1 MCSSDLTTDNE
12 FVKFDGMNPTEI
24 AVDYA
29 DNVVLDLGS
38 SIGLLHT
45 QTQILKEWNLVCYKI
60 ISDSG
65 KIYCKNSNIIYRLD
79 TISNEV
85 SEWDMPTDSRVGSLA
100 IDTSGDIF
108 FQFFDG
114 HVKIGKISVKD
125 NLVTL
130 WSNPIVESGEEDPM
144 KVDSLGNVYF
154 GPIGLNKLIISD
166 DRFLKITLSNDNT
179 CYYMVIDSNDNIY
192 CSNGVSS
199 ATKILI
205 KQ

>member
-1 MCSSDLTTDNE
+1 MLFRS
-12 FVKFDGMNPTEI
+12 
-24 AVDYA
+24 
-29 DNVVLDLGS
+29 
-38 SIGLLHT
+38 
-45 QTQILKEWNLVCYKI
+45 
-60 ISDSG
+60 
-65 KIYCKNSNIIYRLD
+65 
-79 TISNEV
+79 
-85 SEWDMPTDSRVGSLA
+85 
-100 IDTSGDIF
+100 
-108 FQFFDG
+108 
-114 HVKIGKISVKD
+114 ISVKD

-130 WSNPIVESGEEDPM
+130 WSSPITDYFNEEKPM

>member
-1 MCSSDLTTDNE
+1 
-12 FVKFDGMNPTEI
+12 MNPAEI

-29 DNVVLDLGS
+29 DNVVLDFGYS
-38 SIGLLHT
+38 VGLLFT
-45 QTQILKEWNLVCYKI
+45 QTQVLKEWNLYCYNI
-60 ISDSG
+60 IADSG
-65 KIYCKNSNIIYRLD
+65 KIYCVNANTIYRLD

-85 SEWDMPTDSRVGSLA
+85 SEWDMPIDSRVISLA
-100 IDTSGDIF
+100 IDKSGDIF
-108 FQFFDG
+108 FKFYDG

-130 WSNPIVESGEEDPM
+130 WSSPITDYFNEEKPM